1 MQLSHAI
8 TNLESAVETQL
19 RVAGPDVAEAGTQLM
34 AALKPAIKE
43 SMMEVI
49 DMAVA
54 EITSQLDTQTIDIK
68 LVDGDPELVVN
79 EDPSAAAHPPPPPPD
94 AEGDADE
101 ARITVRLP
109 GYLKDLIANEA
120 ETAGDSINSYV
131 VDVLSTKARK
141 RHASHG
147 SHHKTTF
154 RL

>member
-1 MQLSHAI
+1 MQLSQAI
-8 TNLESAVETQL
+8 INLESAVETQL
-19 RVAGPDVAEAGTQLM
+19 RVAGPEIAEAGNQLL

-43 SMMEVI
+43 SMMEVVG
-49 DMAVA
+49 MAVT
-54 EITSQLDTQTIDIK
+54 EISSQLDAQTIDIK

-79 EDPSAAAHPPPPPPD
+79 DDPTAAPPPPPPPPPG
-94 AEGDADE
+94 AGDVDE

-120 ETAGDSINSYV
+120 DSAGDSINSYV
-131 VDVLSTKARK
+131 VDVLSNKTRK
-141 RHASHG
+141 RHGSHG